1 MPPVAQGRSGGEQRP
16 ARRSPPDL
24 PPAGPGRDP
33 RPAPSSLPPPRRGRI
48 NLSKPPPLF
57 FFFLVRTPCCRG
69 LPGPARPCRTPLGP
83 EITPQTGEPLAADEG
98 AAAAERGR
106 GSPFPSRGERRSGH
120 LRTQT
125 RSLPAAPAGL
135 PAGRLAGPGAQ
146 EGLHGR
152 AALAASQGPDAVRQR
167 RRSAAGPTET
177 EGGKRGE
184 EGEAASPRPSAA
196 RPRSPPRRPPRAVS
210 VRTDRPG
217 RRRRGEQGNG
227 RTAAAAG
234 AAWEDPLSPLFA
246 VNSAKPKLA
255 GGCVCVPGAEP
266 RGEPGLSLSLT
277 PRVGTYGLFLVT
289 FILTGSFLLSPPP
302 SWRRREDFFFFS

>member
-1 MPPVAQGRSGGEQRP
+1 MGSGAPRRPGQERRGAAAGSALTARPP
-16 ARRSPPDL
+16 ARRAGPRPEAGTVL
-24 PPAGPGRDP
+24 PPSAAPGPNKP
-33 RPAPSSLPPPRRGRI
+33 FKAPPP
-48 NLSKPPPLF
+48 F

-217 RRRRGEQGNG
+217 RRRGGGAGERPNRGSG
-227 RTAAAAG
+227 RRRLGRPSLAA
-234 AAWEDPLSPLFA
+234 FCR
-246 VNSAKPKLA
+246 KLGKTEA
-255 GGCVCVPGAEP
+255 GGGVRVCP
-266 RGEPGLSLSLT
+266 RG
-277 PRVGTYGLFLVT
+277 
-289 FILTGSFLLSPPP
+289 
-302 SWRRREDFFFFS
+302 

>member
-1 MPPVAQGRSGGEQRP
+1 MGSGAPRRPGQERRGAAAGSALTARPP
-16 ARRSPPDL
+16 ARRAGPRPEAGTVL
-24 PPAGPGRDP
+24 PPSAAPGPNKP
-33 RPAPSSLPPPRRGRI
+33 FKAPPF
-48 NLSKPPPLF
+48 F

-83 EITPQTGEPLAADEG
+83 EITPQTGEPLAAGEG

-177 EGGKRGE
+177 EGGKRE
-184 EGEAASPRPSAA
+184 EGRG
-196 RPRSPPRRPPRAVS
+196 
-210 VRTDRPG
+210 G
-217 RRRRGEQGNG
+217 RGGRGG
-227 RTAAAAG
+227 
-234 AAWEDPLSPLFA
+234 
-246 VNSAKPKLA
+246 LA
-255 GGCVCVPGAEP
+255 P
-266 RGEPGLSLSLT
+266 SLSRPAPL
-277 PRVGTYGLFLVT
+277 PA
-289 FILTGSFLLSPPP
+289 PPP
-302 SWRRREDFFFFS
+302 APGGFRED